1 VNDRSPESSDR
12 AVAKLPAL
20 ADVRVGVVGL
30 GYVGLPVAAF
40 MGRYFPVTGW
50 DINPER
56 ISELQRGVD
65 RTGEIAAETLGRANV
80 KFTPDHKAMA
90 HCNFY
95 IVTVPTPIDE
105 AKRPDLTAIKKASA
119 TVGSILE
126 PGNLVVYESTV
137 YPGATEE
144 ICVPILEE
152 KSGLKCNIDFSVG
165 YSPERI
171 NPGDSKH
178 SFPNIVKITSGSNPE
193 AAELIDKVY
202 SRAVA
207 AGTFRASSIRVA
219 EAAKVIENVQ
229 RDVNIALV
237 NELAMLFKHLDIS
250 TREVLEAAG
259 TKWNFHSY
267 VPGLVGGHC
276 IGVDPYYLTHK
287 AQSVGF
293 HPDMI
298 LAGRRTNDNMPLFV
312 AQDILKVMLQRKL
325 TIGEARLLVLGFSFK
340 ENCSDIRNTKVL
352 DLVKWLK
359 EFTLD
364 VTVYDPVV
372 DTGEAER
379 EYGIR
384 ILSEPPKDSF
394 DAVVLAVNHDA
405 IKTQLPRLLA
415 SLLRPEGFVYDIKS
429 VLPLTDR
436 IARL

>member
-1 VNDRSPESSDR
+1 VNDRSPESSSR
-12 AVAKLPAL
+12 AMAELPAL
-20 ADVRVGVVGL
+20 ADVRIGVVGL

-40 MGRYFPVTGW
+40 MGLHFPVTGW
-50 DINPER
+50 DISARR
-56 ISELQRGVD
+56 ISELMRGVD
-65 RTGEIAAETLGRANV
+65 RTGEVTAETLADAGIKLA
-80 KFTPDHKAMA
+80 PDHEALA
-90 HCNFY
+90 DCNFY

-105 AKRPDLTAIKKASA
+105 AKRPDLTALEKASA

-126 PGNLVVYESTV
+126 PGNVVVYESTV

-144 ICVPILEE
+144 VCVPILEA

-178 SFPNIVKITSGSNPE
+178 SFPNIVKITSGSNPQ
-193 AAELIDKVY
+193 AAELVDKVY
-202 SRAVA
+202 SKAVA

-237 NELAMLFKHLDIS
+237 NELAMLFKHLGLS
-250 TREVLEAAG
+250 THEVLEAAG

-312 AQDILKVMLQRKL
+312 AQDILKVMLQRKQR
-325 TIGEARLLVLGFSFK
+325 ISEARLLVLGFSFK
-340 ENCSDIRNTKVL
+340 ENCSDIRNTKIL

-364 VTVYDPVV
+364 VSVYDPVV
-372 DTGEAER
+372 DPGEAER
-379 EYGIR
+379 EYGIH
-384 ILSEPPKDSF
+384 ILSEPPNESF

-405 IKTQLPRLLA
+405 IKSQLPQLLG
-415 SLLRPEGFVYDIKS
+415 SLLRAEGFVYDIKS

>member
-1 VNDRSPESSDR
+1 MAE
-12 AVAKLPAL
+12 LPSL
-20 ADVRVGVVGL
+20 ADVRIGVVGL

-40 MGRYFPVTGW
+40 MGLHFPVTGW
-50 DINPER
+50 DINARR
-56 ISELQRGVD
+56 ISELMRGVD
-65 RTGEIAAETLGRANV
+65 HTGEVTAQTLADAGV
-80 KFTPDHKAMA
+80 KFASDHGALA
-90 HCNFY
+90 DCNFY

-105 AKRPDLTAIKKASA
+105 AKRPDLTALGKASA
-119 TVGSILE
+119 TVGSLLE
-126 PGNLVVYESTV
+126 PGNVVVYESTV

-144 ICVPILEE
+144 VCVPILEA

-178 SFPNIVKITSGSNPE
+178 SFPNIVKITSGSNPQ
-193 AAELIDKVY
+193 AAELVDAVY
-202 SRAVA
+202 SKAVA

-237 NELAMLFKHLDIS
+237 NELAMLFKHLGLS

-312 AQDILKVMLQRKL
+312 AQDILKVMLQRKQK
-325 TIGEARLLVLGFSFK
+325 ISEARLLVLGFSFK
-340 ENCSDIRNTKVL
+340 ENCSDIRNTKIL

-364 VTVYDPVV
+364 VSVYDPVV
-372 DTGEAER
+372 DPGEAER

-394 DAVVLAVNHDA
+394 DAVVLAVNHEA
-405 IKTQLPRLLA
+405 IKSQLPHLLD
-415 SLLRPEGFVYDIKS
+415 SLLRADGFVYDIKS